1 MSKVSVKEARNRISE
16 LLDRVEGGEEV
27 TIQRRGK
34 AIAKLIPLG
43 RATKRLPDLSEFRAK
58 IRIKGSLTE
67 ALYKERRGSR
77 Y

>member
-34 AIAKLIPLG
+34 AIAKLVPL
-43 RATKRLPDLSEFRAK
+43 
-58 IRIKGSLTE
+58 
-67 ALYKERRGSR
+67 
-77 Y
+77 